1 MKESIDSIIAI
12 DNKTKEMVN
21 KTNKEI
27 FELRE
32 DLQKRIIDMEN
43 KTLEQ
48 AKDLAKSKYN
58 EITKSF
64 EDKASLILSEN
75 RKKLKKVEDDY
86 NKEENHLIDKAIKI
100 ILDEE
105 WNHKIIWR

>member
-100 ILDEE
+100 ILDEDDYE
-105 WNHKIIWR
+105 

>member
-27 FELRE
+27 FDLRE

-75 RKKLKKVEDDY
+75 RKRLKKVEDDY
-86 NKEENHLIDKAIKI
+86 NKEENHLIDKALKI
-100 ILDEE
+100 ILDEDDYE
-105 WNHKIIWR
+105 

>member
-27 FELRE
+27 FDLRE

-86 NKEENHLIDKAIKI
+86 DKEENHLIDKALKI
-100 ILDEE
+100 ILDEDDYE
-105 WNHKIIWR
+105 

>member
-12 DNKTKEMVN
+12 DDKTKEMVN

-27 FELRE
+27 FDLRE

-86 NKEENHLIDKAIKI
+86 NKEENHLIDKALKI
-100 ILDEE
+100 ILDEDDYE
-105 WNHKIIWR
+105 

>member
-27 FELRE
+27 FDLRE

-86 NKEENHLIDKAIKI
+86 NKEENHLIDKAFKI
-100 ILDEE
+100 ILDEDDYE
-105 WNHKIIWR
+105 

>member
-27 FELRE
+27 FDLRE

-100 ILDEE
+100 ILDEDDYE
-105 WNHKIIWR
+105 

>member
-1 MKESIDSIIAI
+1 LKESIDSIIAI

-100 ILDEE
+100 ILDEDDYE
-105 WNHKIIWR
+105 

>member
-27 FELRE
+27 FDLRE

-75 RKKLKKVEDDY
+75 RKKLKKS
-86 NKEENHLIDKAIKI
+86 
-100 ILDEE
+100 
-105 WNHKIIWR
+105 WRWLQQGRKPFNW

>member
-86 NKEENHLIDKAIKI
+86 NKEENHLIDKALKI
-100 ILDEE
+100 ILDEDDYE
-105 WNHKIIWR
+105 

>member
-21 KTNKEI
+21 KTSKEI
-27 FELRE
+27 FDLRE
-32 DLQKRIIDMEN
+32 DLQKKIIDMEN

-86 NKEENHLIDKAIKI
+86 NKEENHLIDKALKI
-100 ILDEE
+100 ILDEDDYE
-105 WNHKIIWR
+105 

>member
-27 FELRE
+27 FDLRE
-32 DLQKRIIDMEN
+32 DLQKKIIDMEN

-75 RKKLKKVEDDY
+75 RKRLKEVEDDY
-86 NKEENHLIDKAIKI
+86 NKEENHLIDKALKI
-100 ILDEE
+100 ILDEDDYE
-105 WNHKIIWR
+105 

>member
-1 MKESIDSIIAI
+1 MKESIDSIISI

-27 FELRE
+27 FDLRE

-86 NKEENHLIDKAIKI
+86 NKEENHLIDKALKI
-100 ILDEE
+100 ILDEDDYE
-105 WNHKIIWR
+105 

>member
-1 MKESIDSIIAI
+1 
-12 DNKTKEMVN
+12 MVN

-27 FELRE
+27 FDLRE

-75 RKKLKKVEDDY
+75 RKRLKKVEDDY
-86 NKEENHLIDKAIKI
+86 NNEENHLIDKALKI
-100 ILDEE
+100 ILDEDDYE
-105 WNHKIIWR
+105 

>member
-1 MKESIDSIIAI
+1 
-12 DNKTKEMVN
+12 MVN

-100 ILDEE
+100 ILDEDDYE
-105 WNHKIIWR
+105 

>member
-75 RKKLKKVEDDY
+75 RKKLKKSGRWLQQGRKPF
-86 NKEENHLIDKAIKI
+86 N
-100 ILDEE
+100 
-105 WNHKIIWR
+105 W

>member
-27 FELRE
+27 FDLRE
-32 DLQKRIIDMEN
+32 DLQKKIIDMEN

-100 ILDEE
+100 ILDEDDYE
-105 WNHKIIWR
+105 

>member
-27 FELRE
+27 FDLRE

-64 EDKASLILSEN
+64 EDKVSLILSEN
-75 RKKLKKVEDDY
+75 RKRLKKVEDDY
-86 NKEENHLIDKAIKI
+86 NKEENHLIDKALKI
-100 ILDEE
+100 ILDEDDYE
-105 WNHKIIWR
+105 

>member
-27 FELRE
+27 FDLRE
-32 DLQKRIIDMEN
+32 DLQKKIIDMEN

-64 EDKASLILSEN
+64 EDKAYLILSEN

-86 NKEENHLIDKAIKI
+86 NKEENHLIDKALKI
-100 ILDEE
+100 ILDEDDYE
-105 WNHKIIWR
+105 

>member
-27 FELRE
+27 FDLRE
-32 DLQKRIIDMEN
+32 DIQKKIIDMEN

-86 NKEENHLIDKAIKI
+86 NKEENHLIDKALKI
-100 ILDEE
+100 ILDEDDYE
-105 WNHKIIWR
+105 

>member
-1 MKESIDSIIAI
+1 
-12 DNKTKEMVN
+12 MVN

-27 FELRE
+27 FDLRE

-86 NKEENHLIDKAIKI
+86 NKEENHLIDKALKI
-100 ILDEE
+100 ILDEDDYE
-105 WNHKIIWR
+105 

>member
-27 FELRE
+27 FDLRE

-86 NKEENHLIDKAIKI
+86 NKEENHLIDKALKI
-100 ILDEE
+100 ILDEDDYE
-105 WNHKIIWR
+105 

>member
-27 FELRE
+27 FDLRE

-75 RKKLKKVEDDY
+75 RKRLKKVEDDY

-100 ILDEE
+100 ILDEDDYE
-105 WNHKIIWR
+105 

>member
-27 FELRE
+27 FDLRE

-75 RKKLKKVEDDY
+75 RKRLKKVEDDY
-86 NKEENHLIDKAIKI
+86 NNEENHLIDKALKI
-100 ILDEE
+100 ILDEDDYE
-105 WNHKIIWR
+105 

>member
-27 FELRE
+27 FDLRE
-32 DLQKRIIDMEN
+32 DLQKKIIDMEN

-86 NKEENHLIDKAIKI
+86 DKEENHLIDKALKI
-100 ILDEE
+100 ILDEDDYE
-105 WNHKIIWR
+105 

>member
-27 FELRE
+27 FDLRE
-32 DLQKRIIDMEN
+32 DLQKKIIDMEN

-75 RKKLKKVEDDY
+75 RKRLKKVEDDY
-86 NKEENHLIDKAIKI
+86 NKEENHLIDKALKI
-100 ILDEE
+100 ILDEDDYE
-105 WNHKIIWR
+105 

>member
-100 ILDEE
+100 IVDEDDYE
-105 WNHKIIWR
+105 

>member
-12 DNKTKEMVN
+12 DNKTKEMVK

-27 FELRE
+27 FDLRE
-32 DLQKRIIDMEN
+32 DLQKKIIDMEN

-86 NKEENHLIDKAIKI
+86 NKEENHLIDKALKI
-100 ILDEE
+100 ILDEDDYE
-105 WNHKIIWR
+105 

>member
-27 FELRE
+27 FDLRE

-75 RKKLKKVEDDY
+75 RKRLKEVEDDY
-86 NKEENHLIDKAIKI
+86 NKEENHLIDKALKI
-100 ILDEE
+100 ILDEDDYE
-105 WNHKIIWR
+105 

>member
-1 MKESIDSIIAI
+1 
-12 DNKTKEMVN
+12 MVN

-27 FELRE
+27 FDLRE
-32 DLQKRIIDMEN
+32 DLQKKIIDMEN

-86 NKEENHLIDKAIKI
+86 DKEENHLIDKALKI
-100 ILDEE
+100 ILDEDDYE
-105 WNHKIIWR
+105 

>member
-1 MKESIDSIIAI
+1 
-12 DNKTKEMVN
+12 MVN

-27 FELRE
+27 FDLRE
-32 DLQKRIIDMEN
+32 DLQKKIIDMEN

-86 NKEENHLIDKAIKI
+86 NKEENHLIDKALKI
-100 ILDEE
+100 ILDEDDYE
-105 WNHKIIWR
+105 

>member
-27 FELRE
+27 FDLRE
-32 DLQKRIIDMEN
+32 DLQKKIIDMEN

-86 NKEENHLIDKAIKI
+86 NKEENHLIDKALKI
-100 ILDEE
+100 ILDEDDYE
-105 WNHKIIWR
+105 

>member
-1 MKESIDSIIAI
+1 
-12 DNKTKEMVN
+12 MVN

-27 FELRE
+27 FDLRE

-75 RKKLKKVEDDY
+75 RKRLKKVEDDY
-86 NKEENHLIDKAIKI
+86 NKEENHLIDKALKI
-100 ILDEE
+100 ILDEDDYE
-105 WNHKIIWR
+105 

>member
-27 FELRE
+27 FDLKE

-75 RKKLKKVEDDY
+75 RKRLKKVEDDY
-86 NKEENHLIDKAIKI
+86 NKEENHLIDKALKI
-100 ILDEE
+100 ILDEDDYE
-105 WNHKIIWR
+105 

>member
-1 MKESIDSIIAI
+1 
-12 DNKTKEMVN
+12 
-21 KTNKEI
+21 
-27 FELRE
+27 
-32 DLQKRIIDMEN
+32 MEN

-86 NKEENHLIDKAIKI
+86 NKEENHLIDKALKI
-100 ILDEE
+100 ILDEDDYE
-105 WNHKIIWR
+105 